1 VVEQVVMETMVGRAV
16 GQTELTQHQ
25 VQEQEL
31 QDKVLQVV
39 QVLLLFQEEEVEHQK
54 QDKQQV
60 VQHKVAM
67 E

>member
-1 VVEQVVMETMVGRAV
+1 MVMQTMVGRAV
-16 GQTELTQHQ
+16 GQTEPTQHQ

-54 QDKQQV
+54 QVK
-60 VQHKVAM
+60 
-67 E
+67 